1 MEIVRDLEGVKY
13 INDSAAT
20 TPEAA
25 ISALNSFS
33 EPVILICGGAD
44 KNLNMTGL
52 GKEICAKVKGVVFLK
67 GQATDKI
74 IAGMKKTDVCIETEN
89 LKIVES
95 MDKAVELAKSVAQE
109 GDVVLLSPGAASFG
123 LFLNEFDRGDK
134 FKEVVS
140 KLK

>member
-1 MEIVRDLEGVKY
+1 MVRELKGIKY

-44 KNLNMTGL
+44 KNLNMAEL
-52 GKEICAKVKGVVFLK
+52 GKEICVKAKGVVFLK

-74 IAGMKKTDVCIETEN
+74 IAGMKKTDACIDTEN

-109 GDVVLLSPGAASFG
+109 GDAVLLSPGAASFG

-134 FKEVVS
+134 FKEAVS